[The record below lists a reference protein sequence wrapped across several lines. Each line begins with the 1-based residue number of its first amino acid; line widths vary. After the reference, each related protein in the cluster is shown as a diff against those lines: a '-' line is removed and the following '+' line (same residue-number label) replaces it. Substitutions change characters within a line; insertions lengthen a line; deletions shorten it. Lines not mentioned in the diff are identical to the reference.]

1 MQIERAGFWP
11 WFLQRLTGLYL
22 AVGMAVHM
30 FVLPLKGGAVNFYS
44 VHGRLQH
51 AGWLIFDL
59 LLLAA
64 CLYHGFNGVW
74 AIVLDYNPRR
84 LWRKGMGYLIFI
96 VGVVFLVYGIAA
108 LIPLT
113 GG

>member
-30 FVLPLKGGAVNFYS
+30 FILPLGGEPVDFYS
-44 VHGRLQH
+44 VHGRLKY

-59 LLLAA
+59 LLLVT
-64 CLYHGFNGVW
+64 CLYHGFNGLW
-74 AIVLDYNPRR
+74 AIVLDYNPRG
-84 LWRKGMGYLIFI
+84 LWRKRLGYFIFI
-96 VGVVFLVYGIAA
+96 MGLVFLVYGVAA
-108 LIPLT
+108 LIPLV